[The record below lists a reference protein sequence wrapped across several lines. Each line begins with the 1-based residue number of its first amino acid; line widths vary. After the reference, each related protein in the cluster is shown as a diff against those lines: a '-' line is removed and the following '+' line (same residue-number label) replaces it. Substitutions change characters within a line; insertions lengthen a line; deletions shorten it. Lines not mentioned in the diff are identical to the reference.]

1 MNSLCHSQTQHQTN
15 SVHSEIVEVLSKGQV
30 QRVRFTVPEGFTVV
44 KTAKKI
50 EAEGLGSAEKFIE
63 AARNY
68 TPYPYME
75 TSDPNVTDTAFHDRI
90 FFLHQKHS
98 SSVCGLPI
106 KQIQQQQQPE
116 SLRSQHPADWSA
128 RR

>member
-1 MNSLCHSQTQHQTN
+1 MSN
-15 SVHSEIVEVLSKGQV
+15 SEIVEVLSKGQV

-68 TPYPYME
+68 TPYPYMKPVILMLFIRRK
-75 TSDPNVTDTAFHDRI
+75 DL
-90 FFLHQKHS
+90 FFP
-98 SSVCGLPI
+98 LPI
-106 KQIQQQQQPE
+106 CLT
-116 SLRSQHPADWSA
+116 SV
-128 RR
+128 